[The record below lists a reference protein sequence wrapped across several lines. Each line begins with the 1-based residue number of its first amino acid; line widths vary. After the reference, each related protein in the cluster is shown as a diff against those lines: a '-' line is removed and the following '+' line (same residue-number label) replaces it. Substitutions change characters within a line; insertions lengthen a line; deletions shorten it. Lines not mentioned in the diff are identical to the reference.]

1 MSKIKLL
8 YGFIALLLLLN
19 TGLLV
24 VLLTQNQ
31 HLEHE
36 RPHHKRPK
44 ELIVTQLHFDAEQ
57 EAKFEESMHWHH
69 AHIQKLDDS
78 IRTVR
83 KELYQLL
90 QHSTPDEDRK
100 NELLEQFSAL
110 QRKVEQTHWQ
120 HFSELK
126 QICRPDQLDNFA
138 ELTEQLMQLFPR
150 GGRPP
155 HPPKNE

>member
-31 HLEHE
+31 RQEHE

-44 ELIVTQLHFDAEQ
+44 ELIVKQLHLDTAQ
-57 EAKFEESMHWHH
+57 EAQFEESMHWHH
-69 AHIQKLDDS
+69 THIQKLDDS

-90 QHSTPDEDRK
+90 QQSSTDEDRK
-100 NELLEQFSAL
+100 NVLLEQFSAL
-110 QRKVEQTHWQ
+110 HRKVEQTHWQ

-155 HPPKNE
+155 HPPKDE

>member
-19 TGLLV
+19 TGLMV

-31 HLEHE
+31 RLEHE

-44 ELIVTQLHFDAEQ
+44 ELIVKQLHLDTAQ
-57 EAKFEESMHWHH
+57 EAQFEESMRWHH

-78 IRTVR
+78 VRTVR

-90 QHSTPDEDRK
+90 QQSTPDDNRK

-110 QRKVEQTHWQ
+110 QSKVEQTHWQ

-126 QICRPDQLDNFA
+126 QICRPDQLENFA

-150 GGRPP
+150 GGSSP
-155 HPPKNE
+155 HPPKDE

>member
-31 HLEHE
+31 RQEHE

-44 ELIVTQLHFDAEQ
+44 ELIVTQLRFDAKQ
-57 EAKFEESMHWHH
+57 EAQFEESMHWHH

-90 QHSTPDEDRK
+90 QHSSPDEDQK
-100 NELLEQFSAL
+100 NVLLEQFSAL
-110 QRKVEQTHWQ
+110 QRKVEQIHWQ